1 MLFGT
6 EPGKERSRWLKVDV
20 EESEILESKL
30 FELLFLFLM
39 RQLSH
44 LQLTT
49 VSRYNQRSKDGL
61 VNTLGISL

>member
-6 EPGKERSRWLKVDV
+6 EPEKERCRWLKVDV

-39 RQLSH
+39 KQLSH
-44 LQLTT
+44 LQLTA
-49 VSRYNQRSKDGL
+49 VSKYNQRSKIAL
-61 VNTLGISL
+61 

>member
-6 EPGKERSRWLKVDV
+6 EPGKERCRWLKVEV
-20 EESEILESKL
+20 EGSEILESKL

-44 LQLTT
+44 LQLIA
-49 VSRYNQRSKDGL
+49 VSKCYQKGKM
-61 VNTLGISL
+61 TL